1 VLLYSRVYN
10 VVKVFKSPGW
20 ERKFNDYVTIFQE
33 HKIAIHADL
42 DLQISAGVSSANES
56 IARVEAKVNLIV
68 FSLLRSS
75 SEKDLITYMGNK
87 RPAAYL
93 QNDSEL
99 QALIRFSEQKTIE
112 RKKDKDPRVPDR
124 DEKGREGED
133 GFELKLML
141 DIKREMVSSVEAM
154 LEENMKVFSV
164 KFDLQQKQ
172 IVADI
177 SVVVRREG
185 DRLESA
191 LLSGPHDRILDQV
204 GISQ

>member
-1 VLLYSRVYN
+1 VLLCSRVYN

-75 SEKDLITYMGNK
+75 SEKELITHMGSK

-141 DIKREMVSSVEAM
+141 DIKREMESSVETM
-154 LEENMKVFSV
+154 LAENMKVFSV

-204 GISQ
+204 GIS

>member
-1 VLLYSRVYN
+1 MGII
-10 VVKVFKSPGW
+10 VKVFKSPGW
-20 ERKFNDYVTIFQE
+20 ERKFNQYVTIFQE
-33 HKIAIHADL
+33 HKVAIHADL
-42 DLQISAGVSSANES
+42 DLQTSAGVSSANES
-56 IARVEAKVNLIV
+56 INRVEEKVNLIV
-68 FSLLRSS
+68 FSMLRSS
-75 SEKDLITYMGNK
+75 SEKDLITHMGGK
-87 RPAAYL
+87 RPEAYL

-112 RKKDKDPRVPDR
+112 RKRYKDTRVPDR

-141 DIKREMVSSVEAM
+141 DIRQGLLSSVESM
-154 LEENMKVFSV
+154 LEENKRVFEV
-164 KFDLQQKQ
+164 KFDLQKKQ

-204 GISQ
+204 GISR